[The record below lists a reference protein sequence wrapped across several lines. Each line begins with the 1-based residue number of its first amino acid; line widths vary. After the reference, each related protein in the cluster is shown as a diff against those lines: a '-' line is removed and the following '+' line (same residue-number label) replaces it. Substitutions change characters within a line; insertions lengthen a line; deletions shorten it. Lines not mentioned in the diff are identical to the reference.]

1 MRNNIVFVSN
11 CDLFKDLINN
21 LLGEDNKLLDCFF
34 SCCDAANLLTSDSL
48 ELFIIA
54 HEFIEDS
61 LEDYQ
66 DYLNLYKGQC
76 KTKPILLCDEFDTE
90 QANQSLNENLIKE
103 VIVARPLSDNDKE
116 RLLSL
121 LYNAI
126 SKRESDASAPDNKQ
140 FKETQTVANK
150 PSILV
155 IEDDDFF
162 SDVYKS
168 SLMNLNMEI
177 IVVADCNAASDAIY
191 LNKPRLIFLDYN
203 LPDFN
208 GFEFLQSIKSDPS
221 LSDIP
226 VIVVTGES
234 DPELNKRS
242 QQIGATK
249 FLKKP
254 INAKEI
260 SIIANAV
267 LREHQLEHL

>member
-11 CDLFKDLINN
+11 CDLFKDLISN
-21 LLGEDNKLLDCFF
+21 LLGENFKFLDCFF
-34 SCCDAANLLTSDSL
+34 SCCDAANLLKSDSL

-66 DYLNLYKGQC
+66 DYLQLYKSQC
-76 KTKPILLCDEFDTE
+76 KAKPILLCDEFDVE
-90 QANQSLNENLIKE
+90 QANQSLEEKLIKE
-103 VIVARPLSDNDKE
+103 VIVARPLEDKE

-121 LYNAI
+121 LSNAI
-126 SKRESDASAPDNKQ
+126 SKRKSDSDTPKNEQ
-140 FKETQTVANK
+140 QIPQHQNSQK

-162 SDVYKS
+162 SEVYKT
-168 SLMNLNMEI
+168 SLLNLNMEV

-208 GFEFLQSIKSDPS
+208 GFEFLQSIKSDPT

-254 INAKEI
+254 IKANEI
-260 SIIANAV
+260 SLIANAV
-267 LREHQLEHL
+267 LREHHLEHL